1 MEFKLREHFISVS
14 PVSMECKVVR
24 CGNTMKA
31 TIIHIQFQKDTT
43 FVEAMRKINN
53 VADLENDI
61 YTMIA
66 DRQKDL

>member
-1 MEFKLREHFISVS
+1 
-14 PVSMECKVVR
+14 MECKVVR

-53 VADLENDI
+53 VVDLDNDI